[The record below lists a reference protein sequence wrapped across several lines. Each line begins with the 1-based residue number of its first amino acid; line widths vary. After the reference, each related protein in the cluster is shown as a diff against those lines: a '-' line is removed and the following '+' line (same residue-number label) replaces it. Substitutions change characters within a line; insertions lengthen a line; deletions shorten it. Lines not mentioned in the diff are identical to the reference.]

1 LFVTA
6 EIVAAAEAVLG
17 RPETRSMRY
26 EILPEELAMI
36 RASQRHGRAHD
47 VTTVLFHQQEVVCIA
62 KPRFPPNVF
71 RIPGGGLNP
80 GEGLAAGARR
90 EAQEETGLRF
100 EPRRYLLP
108 VAVRFTCAAESLVWT
123 THVVS
128 GPVDRLPLAPIDR
141 HEIPEARWLTWE
153 ELLGPVATRMIASAR
168 PLFAYRVALH
178 QVIWPLVA
186 EIDPA
191 VRGDNRKQV
200 RSTRTCF
207 DSAYR
212 CTRDSLLP

>member
-1 LFVTA
+1 VFVTA
-6 EIVAAAEAVLG
+6 EIVVAAEAALG
-17 RPETRSMRY
+17 RPETRSMQY

-80 GEGLAAGARR
+80 GEGMVDGARR
-90 EAQEETGLRF
+90 EAEEETGLRF
-100 EPRRYLLP
+100 EPRRYLLR
-108 VAVRFTCAAESLVWT
+108 VAARFTCAAEFLDWT

-128 GPVDRLPLAPIDR
+128 GPVDRLPLAPVDR
-141 HEIPEARWLTWE
+141 HEIAEARWLTWE

-178 QVIWPLVA
+178 QAIYPLVA
-186 EIDPA
+186 KIDTTMS
-191 VRGDNRKQV
+191 GGQ
-200 RSTRTCF
+200 
-207 DSAYR
+207 
-212 CTRDSLLP
+212 